1 MSEFQSMVAIL
12 QLFNAKITTTGAL
25 MQLVSFDCGHQTGS
39 LHEYFTEVTLAKLI
53 HCLTLVAE
61 NTLLPRR

>member
-39 LHEYFTEVTLAKLI
+39 LHEYFTKVTLAEPI
-53 HCLTLVAE
+53 QCLTFAVA